1 MPLLIQLLT
10 GEFKTMH
17 IFRFHFLEPKL
28 NMLWQRGSETYEGGG
43 V

>member
-10 GEFKTMH
+10 GEFKTMR